1 MKKKVEEQ
9 TSGFEIDDSMEEV
22 STPVTPIINESR
34 LKTSVYSKEEKVKE
48 DEPLISCLRN
58 EKVIVRFLPKP
69 GKISNKR
76 HLLYGG
82 MAESAT
88 RTYCVPKLSSG
99 LYVNVLTDSEKAYL
113 ENIMGLEPNALSVY
127 RKTNNFWDDSN
138 DTGISRVTLR
148 KQDNILDLSS
158 PEDYIKYKI
167 LLANKNMIA
176 GSIEE
181 YQDHPKATYQ
191 YVIMQEDSEMKQSKN
206 EMNTVMQCYK
216 EYGKVENDKDVLK
229 MIIETLDGRPFAANT
244 KLESLQ
250 GQINILIQRNAKS
263 FLKVITDPYLK
274 TKVLI
279 RECIEQG
286 IIARRGDFLYNRDT
300 NMPLCENGE
309 DPTLNVAARYLNNPK
324 HQEIL
329 FALQSRMK

>member
-1 MKKKVEEQ
+1 
-9 TSGFEIDDSMEEV
+9 
-22 STPVTPIINESR
+22 
-34 LKTSVYSKEEKVKE
+34 
-48 DEPLISCLRN
+48 
-58 EKVIVRFLPKP
+58 
-69 GKISNKR
+69 
-76 HLLYGG
+76 

-88 RTYCVPKLSSG
+88 RTYVVPRLASG
-99 LYVNVLTDSEKAYL
+99 LYVNVLTDSEKNYL
-113 ENIMGLEPNALSVY
+113 ENIMGLEQNALSVY

-167 LLANKNMIA
+167 LLANKNFIA

-191 YVIMQEDSEMKQSKN
+191 YVIMQEDSEMKQSKS
-206 EMNTVMQCYK
+206 EMNIVMQCYK

-229 MIIETLDGRPFAANT
+229 MIIETLDGRPFAANS

-286 IIARRGDFLYNRDT
+286 IIARRGDYLYNRDT